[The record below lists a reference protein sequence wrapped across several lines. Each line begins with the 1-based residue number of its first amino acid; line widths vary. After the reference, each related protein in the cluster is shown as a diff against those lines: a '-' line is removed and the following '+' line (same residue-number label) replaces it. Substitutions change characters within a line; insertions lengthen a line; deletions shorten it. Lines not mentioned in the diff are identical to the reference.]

1 MVRGASICADYFGLR
16 QTWGMIT
23 VYWLKAEYDVL
34 YPSRTV
40 YPEQPSDSE
49 CSPQGLL
56 SDYCECPAPYML
68 EGMVSDAQPDEPANP
83 PNAKNN
89 HSNDY
94 NPKHN

>member
-1 MVRGASICADYFGLR
+1 MFYTLHEPSIQNSPATVSAHPRAS
-16 QTWGMIT
+16 
-23 VYWLKAEYDVL
+23 
-34 YPSRTV
+34 YPT
-40 YPEQPSDSE
+40 
-49 CSPQGLL
+49 
-56 SDYCECPAPYML
+56 YCECPAPYML